1 MNVKVFLD
9 SGIFVAFLN
18 SRDQW
23 HARAVRLFGGPT
35 PKWMTS
41 ILVVSETYSWFLH
54 RLGEESARRFHL
66 LIQNLEGLTLLPA
79 PAEHH
84 GEVRKMLDHFRG
96 SKLTY
101 VDASSLALMAHYRIS
116 TVWSTDHHLG
126 LAGAEVLPKG

>member
-1 MNVKVFLD
+1 MNAKVFLD

-18 SRDQW
+18 SRDHW
-23 HARAVRLFGGPT
+23 HERAVQLFGGPT
-35 PKWMTS
+35 PKWVTS

-54 RLGEESARRFHL
+54 RLGEEPARRFHL

-79 PAEHH
+79 ATEHH
-84 GEVRKMLDHFRG
+84 EEARKTLDRFRG

-101 VDASSLALMAHYRIS
+101 VDASSLALMSRHRIT

>member
-1 MNVKVFLD
+1 MSPKVFLD

-18 SRDQW
+18 SRDLW
-23 HARAVRLFGGPT
+23 HQRACQLFGGPT
-35 PKWMTS
+35 PRWTTS

-79 PAEHH
+79 TIEHH
-84 GEVRKMLDHFRG
+84 VEVRKTLDHFRG

-101 VDASSLALMAHYRIS
+101 VDASSLTLMARHRIS

>member
-1 MNVKVFLD
+1 MSTKVFLD

-18 SRDQW
+18 GRDFR
-23 HARAVRLFGGPT
+23 HERAVQLFGGPT
-35 PKWMTS
+35 PKWATS

-54 RLGEESARRFHL
+54 RLGEEAARRFHL
-66 LIQNLEGLTLLPA
+66 LIQNLEGLTFLPA
-79 PAEHH
+79 MAEHH
-84 GEVRKMLDHFRG
+84 EEVRKTLDRFRG

-101 VDASSLALMAHYRIS
+101 VDASSLALMARHRIA